1 MESIKEEDQDEF
13 KSALMNVDND
23 CNPDEGCIKE
33 ENTDSDNSWDIIDS
47 QDTKNGLKLKKVDLD
62 SS

>member
-1 MESIKEEDQDEF
+1 
-13 KSALMNVDND
+13 MNVDND

-47 QDTKNGLKLKKVDLD
+47 
-62 SS
+62 